1 MPNAELL
8 AREYRVSRPAL
19 REAIKLL
26 AGKGLLEMAPRRGT
40 VVRPKAAWNRL
51 DVDVIGWQA
60 GETQGSNFVRD
71 LFELRC
77 MIEPE
82 AAALAAARAS
92 CEGIRAI
99 GMAFQAM
106 AKSDH
111 ASPTSIL
118 ASLAFHRAILIHSC
132 NDFLATFASAI
143 EAYLKATF
151 DAHRSGPGP
160 QSTMLRDYETL
171 YLAIRDRKPEAARA
185 AAIAMLTVGDV
196 QTRSEPVAPV
206 PPVPRAHECPA
217 PQLT

>member
-26 AGKGLLEMAPRRGT
+26 AGKGLLDMAPRRGT
-40 VVRPKAAWNRL
+40 VVRPTSAWNRL

-60 GETQGSNFVRD
+60 GEMQGSHFVRD
-71 LFELRC
+71 LFELRR

-82 AAALAAARAS
+82 AAALAAERAS
-92 CEGIRAI
+92 PEGIRAI

-106 AKSDH
+106 GKSDQ

-118 ASLAFHRAILIHSC
+118 ANLAFHRAILIHSC
-132 NDFLATFASAI
+132 NDFLATFAAAI

-151 DAHRSGPGP
+151 DAQRSGPGP
-160 QSTMLRDYETL
+160 DSTMLRDYETL
-171 YLAIRDRKPEAARA
+171 YIAIRDRKPEEARA
-185 AAIAMLTVGDV
+185 AAIAMLTASDGPVHD
-196 QTRSEPVAPV
+196 EPA
-206 PPVPRAHECPA
+206 PPVPFAHECPA